1 MNSIE
6 GVIQYLSNQETRENG
21 EVFTDAQA
29 LLCAPELSSFL
40 TENDKSLTILTD
52 LYDTNFHTNEWKKML
67 KSSPSETL
75 KNHSITLL
83 GASNE
88 TLFDTIIKSKDIEGG
103 FIARTFIV
111 HESKRRNKNSLMY
124 QPEGLISKVDLAE
137 AIKPVRNLKGPFEI
151 SKSVRDMYDKWYLGL
166 PDEYEDR
173 TGTMERIG
181 DKVLKAAMLTSLARE
196 PVLKISKEGL
206 EEAIDRTEECM
217 GGVKKISMVGASVL
231 SPAIAK
237 VLKCLLDQPE
247 NKIGRK
253 KLLNKLWPDITSI
266 DLDSVVDNLF
276 QSGAIIQPFR
286 EGKEVTYQLAPGIAD
301 SYKKYKG
308 EL

>member
-1 MNSIE
+1 
-6 GVIQYLSNQETRENG
+6 
-21 EVFTDAQA
+21 
-29 LLCAPELSSFL
+29 
-40 TENDKSLTILTD
+40 
-52 LYDTNFHTNEWKKML
+52 
-67 KSSPSETL
+67 
-75 KNHSITLL
+75 
-83 GASNE
+83 
-88 TLFDTIIKSKDIEGG
+88 
-103 FIARTFIV
+103 
-111 HESKRRNKNSLMY
+111 
-124 QPEGLISKVDLAE
+124 
-137 AIKPVRNLKGPFEI
+137 
-151 SKSVRDMYDKWYLGL
+151 MYDKWYLGL